1 MLGVDAD
8 INVPAIDTA
17 GTNVPVMETLYKF
30 KCFKAIPMLLGNVT
44 DESFFP
50 DTE

>member
-8 INVPAIDTA
+8 TNVPAIDTA
-17 GTNVPVMETLYKF
+17 RINVPVMETVYKF
-30 KCFKAIPMLLGNVT
+30 KSFKAIPMLLGNVT
-44 DESFFP
+44 DGSFFP